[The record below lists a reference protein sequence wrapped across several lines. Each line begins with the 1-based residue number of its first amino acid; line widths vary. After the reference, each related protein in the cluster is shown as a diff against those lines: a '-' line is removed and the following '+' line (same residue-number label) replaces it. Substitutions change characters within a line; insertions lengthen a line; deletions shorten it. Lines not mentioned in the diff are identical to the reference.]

1 MGNLINSASVMSEF
15 DSVELLI
22 RLDSAILWRSHNQ
35 MFCDSSVATS
45 LMENFAHSIFQILG
59 VGFFS

>member
-1 MGNLINSASVMSEF
+1 MSEF

-45 LMENFAHSIFQILG
+45 LMENFANSIFQILG